1 MKDIICN
8 SAGNLARGI
17 KAKHFS
23 SEELVTAYLKQIER
37 VNPKLNAV
45 VQVQAQEALKQ
56 AKEADRLLAQDK
68 ITGPLHGVPMT
79 IKDSLDT
86 AGTITTWGTPGRKN
100 YIPTED
106 ATVVKRMKD
115 AGAILLGKTNT
126 PEFTL
131 AYETDNPI
139 YGRTN
144 NPYDFEQTPGGS
156 SGGEAAII
164 AACGSPAGIGSDTGG
179 SVRVPSHFC
188 GLAAIKPTSGR
199 VPRTGHAIPFGHLI
213 DSLTQLGPI
222 ARYVDDLALI
232 LSIISGEDDIDPFIV
247 PMPLNN
253 YADVNLSGMKAA
265 ILKNNGIVAPDEET
279 SRVLTAAVQALS
291 EAGINMTET
300 QPPEIEKTFD
310 IYMGLLF
317 GWDGGDLVRLLLDRA
332 GTAIDKTSLGLLL
345 SDSRMSSMELIYL
358 IEQWDNFRQKIL
370 SFQKKYDFIL
380 APVNA
385 FHTMSHGSSFENILG
400 FSYTMTFNLAGSPA
414 GVVRAGTS
422 DKGLPIGIQ
431 IAARPWREDIV
442 LAVLRHLE
450 QTIGGWQAPSISEN
464 RS

>member
-1 MKDIICN
+1 
-8 SAGNLARGI
+8 
-17 KAKHFS
+17 
-23 SEELVTAYLKQIER
+23 
-37 VNPKLNAV
+37 
-45 VQVQAQEALKQ
+45 
-56 AKEADRLLAQDK
+56 
-68 ITGPLHGVPMT
+68 MT

-100 YIPTED
+100 YTPTED

-199 VPRTGHAIPFGHLI
+199 VPRTGHAIPFGQLI

-253 YADVNLSGMKAA
+253 YEDVNLSGMKAA

-279 SRVLTAAVQALS
+279 SRVLTAAAQALS

-300 QPPEIEKTFD
+300 QPPEIEKSFD

-345 SDSRMSSMELIYL
+345 SDSRMSSMELIHL

-422 DKGLPIGIQ
+422 DNGLPIGIQ

-464 RS
+464 KS